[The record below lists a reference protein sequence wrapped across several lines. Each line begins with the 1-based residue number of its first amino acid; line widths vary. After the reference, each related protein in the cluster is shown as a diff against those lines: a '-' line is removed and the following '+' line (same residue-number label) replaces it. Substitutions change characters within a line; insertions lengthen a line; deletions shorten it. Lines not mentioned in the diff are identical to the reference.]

1 MIYCF
6 DLDNTICST
15 DSNNYSSS
23 YPNDEMILKVNNLF
37 DVGHYIKIF
46 TARGMTTYK
55 GNVSLVYNNLFDL
68 TTTQLKSWGVK
79 YNELILG
86 KPSFDFFI
94 DDKNL
99 SIEDFKKNTNPKIG
113 FIAGAFDVI
122 HPGYIHMFELAKKNC
137 EYLVVGLHNNPS
149 IERGKPKPILSKEER
164 KKILTSLKYV
174 DEVFFYN
181 TESEL
186 ISLTENVKPDI
197 LFLGDDYI
205 GKDHNGLKLNINTF
219 FIPRK
224 HGWSATKF
232 KKMIKEQ

>member
-1 MIYCF
+1 
-6 DLDNTICST
+6 
-15 DSNNYSSS
+15 
-23 YPNDEMILKVNNLF
+23 MILKVNNLF

>member
-1 MIYCF
+1 MRSNEIRPHLGAAVQRN
-6 DLDNTICST
+6 DLYVELTK
-15 DSNNYSSS
+15 
-23 YPNDEMILKVNNLF
+23 DEKKEYQALLKEVF
-37 DVGHYIKIF
+37 GKWKMD
-46 TARGMTTYK
+46 
-55 GNVSLVYNNLFDL
+55 
-68 TTTQLKSWGVK
+68 
-79 YNELILG
+79 G